1 MVLLAGFFKFCVP
14 LLRSVFLY
22 QSRPKLFRP
31 LIPSSAR
38 GINGGPR
45 RSTEVVLNEQF
56 LPGASMK
63 SSRSKDATSATRAK
77 TSLAAMA
84 AVAILAS
91 IAAPNDYGLES
102 AKPDLQSTFKKP
114 GRGVIR
120 QATRVRTL
128 KWGLLRCIILAQK
141 RESGTGNSPRSGSAG
156 SRDASPVVQGIGCVM
171 VSGAAAGCQADRAR
185 RRAFGVGTRGG

>member
-1 MVLLAGFFKFCVP
+1 MRRLQRGPKP
-14 LLRSVFLY
+14 RW
-22 QSRPKLFRP
+22 QPWRPS
-31 LIPSSAR
+31 PSWHR
-38 GINGGPR
+38 
-45 RSTEVVLNEQF
+45 LQ
-56 LPGASMK
+56 
-63 SSRSKDATSATRAK
+63 
-77 TSLAAMA
+77 
-84 AVAILAS
+84 
-91 IAAPNDYGLES
+91 PNDHGLES

-171 VSGAAAGCQADRAR
+171 VSGAAAGCHADRAR
-185 RRAFGVGTRGG
+185 RRAFGVGTRGGRSVPAALAADLNVAFRSMLTPPGGECCHELGARRRRRDPGSDPQV